1 MDFDLTKQAN
11 INIQP
16 TSIFMGSIISTTDDD
31 ALKVGCKPKNNTGN
45 LCELV
50 SGPGEIS
57 AIRQTIFS
65 DNNGLPILEKY
76 EIEEGGK
83 VIDGDGTYLLNVPMN
98 MDYVFTNEFGQQ
110 IISNDP
116 KKGIP
121 TTGKYRFKFRWQ
133 NEQGLQSS
141 FLKADFLVPNVK
153 EYGWTSSGVDPFTN
167 YQSSVYNYPTIPI
180 GQTSGTT
187 VPFFNNFGL

>member
-1 MDFDLTKQAN
+1 
-11 INIQP
+11 
-16 TSIFMGSIISTTDDD
+16 
-31 ALKVGCKPKNNTGN
+31 
-45 LCELV
+45 
-50 SGPGEIS
+50 
-57 AIRQTIFS
+57 
-65 DNNGLPILEKY
+65 
-76 EIEEGGK
+76 
-83 VIDGDGTYLLNVPMN
+83 MN

-153 EYGWTSSGVDPFTN
+153 NMVGHYPMMIHLQIISHLFTTTPQFQLGKHQETRYHFLLILVWPF
-167 YQSSVYNYPTIPI
+167 
-180 GQTSGTT
+180 
-187 VPFFNNFGL
+187 